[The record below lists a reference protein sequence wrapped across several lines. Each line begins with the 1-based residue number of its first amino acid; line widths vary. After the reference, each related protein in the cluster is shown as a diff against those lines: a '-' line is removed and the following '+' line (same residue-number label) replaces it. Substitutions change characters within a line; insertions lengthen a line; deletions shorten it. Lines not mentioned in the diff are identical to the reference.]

1 VHLESA
7 FYRFVARAAR
17 ILEVSAIEERI
28 ATLANL
34 LQQLI
39 GKALSEA
46 SAGAGS
52 LLFILRHPE
61 HTDNLN
67 FQVMMV
73 LFAAFQRCRNL
84 GIDRASPHGGASP
97 VVVGE

>member
-61 HTDNLN
+61 HTDNLSFSSDDGPLRSFSTLSESWN
-67 FQVMMV
+67 
-73 LFAAFQRCRNL
+73 R
-84 GIDRASPHGGASP
+84 
-97 VVVGE
+97 